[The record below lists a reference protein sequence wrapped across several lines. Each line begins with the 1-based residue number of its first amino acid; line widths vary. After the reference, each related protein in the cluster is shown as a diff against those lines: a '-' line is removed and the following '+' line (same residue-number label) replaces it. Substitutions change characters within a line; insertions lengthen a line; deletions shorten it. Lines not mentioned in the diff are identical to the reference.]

1 MSKYVLGNVSRVV
14 LMTSKY
20 SSINS
25 KTLSDSGF
33 NFDTLLVDDCNL
45 IPEIEVL
52 MTILSQK
59 NTCNMKRLGL
69 FAHAN
74 GGRPQIYSEKLK
86 LSGASVSLFDRFIC
100 SGFTKTIHLS
110 SKTDSSPW
118 NQWINKSELVVS
130 SIFRTSLQFVNVSA
144 ILGKGEE
151 MPMRNYLQN
160 LDEAEYAVALFQL
173 LRLNNVPTKD
183 IAIITAY
190 KGQVDLIREVLHN
203 RCGWTDFYGD
213 FSELF
218 IGTIDQ
224 SCGLNFKSKF
234 IFIYFI
240 YLMTKFY
247 FIYYILHTPNTN
259 VHRCYSFIGSN

>member
-59 NTCNMKRLGL
+59 NTLNMKRLGL

-86 LSGASVSLFDRFIC
+86 LSGVSVSLFDRFLC
-100 SGFTKTIHLS
+100 SGFTKSIHLS
-110 SKTDSSPW
+110 PKTDSSPW
-118 NQWINKSELVVS
+118 NRWINKSELFDS
-130 SIFRTSLQFVNVSA
+130 TIFKTSLQFVNVPA
-144 ILGKGEE
+144 VLGKGEE

-173 LRLNNVPTKD
+173 LRLNNVPVKD

-190 KGQVDLIREVLHN
+190 KGQVDLIKEVLNN
-203 RCGWTDFYGD
+203 RCNWTEFYGEL
-213 FSELF
+213 SELF

-224 SCGLNFKSKF
+224 SSGLNFKSNLNY
-234 IFIYFI
+234 IYKTI
-240 YLMTKFY
+240 TIIILY
-247 FIYYILHTPNTN
+247 F
-259 VHRCYSFIGSN
+259 